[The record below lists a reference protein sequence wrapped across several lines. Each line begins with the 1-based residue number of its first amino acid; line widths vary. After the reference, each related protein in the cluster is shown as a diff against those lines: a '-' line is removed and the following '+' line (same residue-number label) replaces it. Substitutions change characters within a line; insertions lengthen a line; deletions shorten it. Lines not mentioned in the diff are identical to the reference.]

1 MKRNSTITSNSSST
15 NPTAPISFA
24 AAAQKNTTKTP
35 AAAPTPTPP
44 QQQSSQ
50 QPPSAPQAAAPQQTP
65 PRQSPV
71 KPSTANGNY
80 SSVAAKA
87 NANAYVHNILPH
99 VTHNFLLVFSH
110 GTHHD
115 SIFSLM
121 FKQKSMVMKE
131 MTMVCVGHRHHAPC
145 FFLRFRFIEKIFSP
159 KSTLIY
165 SDHIFQDHRKTSQN
179 CNNAPS
185 RNQRTSQE

>member
-35 AAAPTPTPP
+35 AAAPTPTTP

-87 NANAYVHNILPH
+87 NANAYVHKTPNILHH
-99 VTHNFLLVFSH
+99 VVHVFLLVLCLH
-110 GTHHD
+110 GTHHG

-131 MTMVCVGHRHHAPC
+131 MTMVFSEHHHHAP
-145 FFLRFRFIEKIFSP
+145 
-159 KSTLIY
+159 
-165 SDHIFQDHRKTSQN
+165 
-179 CNNAPS
+179 
-185 RNQRTSQE
+185 